1 MKRIVLW
8 VPAVALALGLG
19 TPWSSS
25 PARADAPAKAPAAAK
40 ATSASCAL
48 VTKAEAEAILGE
60 PLDELTNPQEH
71 TCDYGHK
78 PNRPHLLMTELR
90 TSQTKATFESGT
102 KMAAKAMHATLK
114 PVAGYG
120 EAAVW
125 IGTFQIVVLQHGKA
139 LSVAMPGPKVAPAK
153 LDAFLQTIEPG
164 VILET
169 VRTGASGIGR
179 GERILRV

>member
-1 MKRIVLW
+1 MKRILVC
-8 VPAVALALGLG
+8 VSAVALASGLG
-19 TPWSSS
+19 TAWSSPP
-25 PARADAPAKAPAAAK
+25 PAAAAPAKAPAAGPAAAK
-40 ATSASCAL
+40 ATNASCAL

-60 PLDELTNPQEH
+60 PLDDLTSPQDH

-90 TSQTKATFESGT
+90 TSQTKASFESGT
-102 KMAAKAMHATLK
+102 KAAAKAMGAKVK

-139 LSVAMPGPKVAPAK
+139 LAVATPGPKVAPAK
-153 LDAFLQTIEPG
+153 LDAFLRKAIT
-164 VILET
+164 
-169 VRTGASGIGR
+169 RM
-179 GERILRV
+179 

>member
-1 MKRIVLW
+1 VADGAALSMDGRPSCDNSGMKRIVLC
-8 VPAVALALGLG
+8 VSAVALALGLG
-19 TPWSSS
+19 TPWWSSS
-25 PARADAPAKAPAAAK
+25 PAMAADPPKAPAAAK
-40 ATSASCAL
+40 ATNASCAL

-60 PLDELTNPQEH
+60 PLDDLTSPQDH

-78 PNRPHLLMTELR
+78 PNRPHLFMTELR
-90 TSQTKATFESGT
+90 TSQTKSSFESGT
-102 KMAAKAMHATLK
+102 KAAAKAMRATVK

-153 LDAFLQTIEPG
+153 LDAFLRKAIS
-164 VILET
+164 
-169 VRTGASGIGR
+169 RM
-179 GERILRV
+179 